1 MLNKYKNIWE
11 KFLKPINVL
20 NCDVK
25 GDRIQQV
32 LWRALNLPVF
42 SNLSNQ
48 KILLVFCG
56 TNNLLLNSL
65 EDIAAGIL
73 EIAACLLKL

>member
-1 MLNKYKNIWE
+1 M
-11 KFLKPINVL
+11 KPINVL
-20 NCDVK
+20 NCDIK

-48 KILLVFCG
+48 KISLVFCR
-56 TNNLLLNSL
+56 TNNLLLNSH

-73 EIAACLLKL
+73 EIAACSLKL